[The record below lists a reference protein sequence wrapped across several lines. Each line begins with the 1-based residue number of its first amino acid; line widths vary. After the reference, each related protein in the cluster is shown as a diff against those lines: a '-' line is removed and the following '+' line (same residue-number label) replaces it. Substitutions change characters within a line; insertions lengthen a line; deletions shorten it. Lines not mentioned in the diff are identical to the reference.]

1 MAGPLLFDRI
11 RETTTTTGTG
21 TITLAGAVAGYQSFS
36 VVGNGNTCPYCIV
49 DQSGANWEVGIGT
62 WNTGGTIT
70 RTAGNALAAEPAPGT
85 RGNSAGRPK
94 DRFLTYPASRA
105 VLKAAALT
113 QGSIPFANA
122 NGDLTQ
128 NNAKLFWDATNNRF
142 GLGTNAPGS
151 ALDGQATLTSGTA
164 FSLTSTQTT

>member
-1 MAGPLLFDRI
+1 MAEPLLFDRI

-36 VVGNGNTCPYCIV
+36 VVGNGHTCPYCIV
-49 DQSGANWEVGIGT
+49 DQSGANCEVAIRT
-62 WNTGGTIT
+62 WNTGVTIT
-70 RTAGNALAAEPAPGT
+70 RTAGNVLAG
-85 RGNSAGRPK
+85 SAGAGTLVNCAGGTK
-94 DRFLTYPASRA
+94 DVFLTSPASRA

-128 NNAKLFWDATNNRF
+128 NNAK
-142 GLGTNAPGS
+142 
-151 ALDGQATLTSGTA
+151 
-164 FSLTSTQTT
+164 